1 MVISVMDFEKFG
13 LDVARVWCV
22 SAICYGF
29 CESLSKM
36 ISEVHVQRFQGDGRG
51 SVNYCH
57 QLIQLLRKQ
66 VIRYHGKIGLR
77 RACTILDDG
86 PSTRGLEG
94 TTISFLLL
102 EQVREKLCG

>member
-1 MVISVMDFEKFG
+1 MDFEKFG

-57 QLIQLLRKQ
+57 QLIQLLSKYVVPYR
-66 VIRYHGKIGLR
+66 GKIGMGR
-77 RACTILDDG
+77 TCTILDDG
-86 PSTRGLEG
+86 PSTCRLEG
-94 TTISFLLL
+94 TAISF
-102 EQVREKLCG
+102 